1 MDELSLDIQTESVIN
16 KIRHYLITTMGR
28 TADTATDAE
37 FYRAFSF
44 ALREEVMINW
54 TATKNTFQNSNSRKI
69 YYLSMEYMPGRLLG
83 NNLTNI
89 SAMKLVCNV
98 LKHMGR
104 CYKEVMSIEPE
115 IGIGNGG
122 LGRLASCFMD
132 SLATLEYPAIGYGMR
147 YQYGIFEQAI
157 WCGIQIEKPECWL
170 LLENPW
176 EFRRD
181 AHAVNVNFCGRT
193 IKIEGAH
200 EEMYDIVDQEI
211 VRALPYDLPII
222 GYNPS
227 PNFSVAT
234 LRLWSTK
241 ESPHNFQ
248 LQRYNAGLLD
258 QAAENTSLTDVL
270 YPNDNH
276 EAGKRIRL
284 KQEFLLVSASLQD
297 IVNQH
302 LDQYGSFDEFHDKV
316 RIQINDTHPALLV
329 AELMRILIKYGGF
342 DWGRA
347 FETTKEV
354 CSYTNHTVLK
364 EALEEWNENRVQN
377 LLPRQYN
384 IIQRLDH
391 SLRTEIKSKYGE
403 DAEREK
409 RMSIIDCGQIR
420 MAHLAIYGSHRVNG
434 VAALHSEILKQ
445 SMFKDFFDLY
455 PEKFTNVT
463 NGVTQRRWLLY
474 CNPSLSEFITKR
486 IGDGWIR
493 DFKQIKNLANFATDP
508 ETQQEFLRIKKENKQ
523 GLIDHLKSQ
532 INTSFGQDDPNNSVF
547 LTTDALFDIHIKR
560 FHEYKRQ
567 FMNALHALILY
578 QEIRD
583 NKDNDRIKRMIFF
596 GGKAAPG
603 YEMAKDIIRFIYCL
617 SRKIFADDRVKD
629 KLRVIFI
636 PNYNVSNAEKII
648 PAADLSEQISTAG
661 MEASGTGN
669 MKLAING
676 ALTIGTD
683 DGANVEMRQSVTDAW
698 WPFLFGQNASENMK
712 LRSEGHYDPCKI
724 VAENERIKKAM
735 ESLRD
740 GSLTENEAE
749 HETLLRIYRAIME
762 GTSYAPADKYFVLN
776 DLQSY
781 YDTHKKVE
789 ELYKNPSK
797 WAEFAL
803 HNMAGM
809 GPFSSD
815 ESIRNY
821 AKEIWGLE
829 SCPPSIEELTRIRD
843 EYSELDRCR
852 ILPNHKEKKAQ

>member
-1 MDELSLDIQTESVIN
+1 MDQFNLEYQTESVIN
-16 KIRHYLITTMGR
+16 KIRHYLITTMGK
-28 TADTATDAE
+28 TADTASDE
-37 FYRAFSF
+37 EYYKAFSF

-54 TATKNTFQNSNSRKI
+54 TATQNTFQQSDARKI

-89 SAMKLVCNV
+89 SAMDLVKNV
-98 LKHMGR
+98 LHSMKRDFSKIM
-104 CYKEVMSIEPE
+104 CIEPE

-181 AHAVNVNFCGRT
+181 SHAVNVDFCGKP
-193 IKIEGAH
+193 IKIQNSDH
-200 EEMYDIVDQEI
+200 EIYDIVDQEL

-227 PNFSVAT
+227 PNFSVTT

-248 LQRYNAGLLD
+248 LQRYNAGQLD

-297 IVNQH
+297 ILNQH
-302 LDQYGSFDEFHDKV
+302 LDHYSNLNNFKDKV
-316 RIQINDTHPALLV
+316 RIQINDTHPALVV
-329 AELMRILIKYGGF
+329 AELMRTLMKNGKLS
-342 DWGRA
+342 WKEA
-347 FETTKEV
+347 FETTQEV

-384 IIQRLDH
+384 IIQRLDKN
-391 SLRTEIKSKYGE
+391 LREEVRTKYKG
-403 DAEREK
+403 DTEREN
-409 RMSIIDCGQIR
+409 RMAIIDCGQIR
-420 MAHLAIYGSHRVNG
+420 MAHLSIYGSHHING
-434 VAALHSEILKQ
+434 VAALHSEILKE
-445 SMFKDFFDLY
+445 SMFRDFFEMY

-474 CNPSLSEFITKR
+474 CNPKHAEFLTKR
-486 IGDGWIR
+486 IGDGWIK
-493 DFKQIKNLANFATDP
+493 DFKEVKKLAQHATCK
-508 ETQQEFLRIKKENKQ
+508 ETQAEFLKIKQENKQ
-523 GLIDHLKSQ
+523 ALIDHLTARD
-532 INTSFGQDDPNNSVF
+532 NTPGADDPNVPTF
-547 LTTDALFDIHIKR
+547 LGTDALFDIHIKR

-567 FMNALHALILY
+567 FMNAMHALILF
-578 QEIRD
+578 QEIKENPSAR
-583 NKDNDRIKRMIFF
+583 KIKRMVFF

-603 YEMAKDIIRFIYCL
+603 YELAKDIIRFIYCL
-617 SRKIFADDRVKD
+617 SRKIFADSVVREH
-629 KLRVIFI
+629 LRVIFI

-648 PAADLSEQISTAG
+648 PACDLSEQISTAG

-669 MKLAING
+669 MKLAMNG

-683 DGANVEMRQSVTDAW
+683 DGANVEMRQHVTDEW
-698 WPFLFGQNASENMK
+698 WPFLFGQNSSENAKMK
-712 LRSEGHYDPCKI
+712 EEKSYHPSHI
-724 VAENERIKKAM
+724 VDNNPMIKKAV
-735 ESLRD
+735 EALRD
-740 GSLTENEAE
+740 GTLSENEAE
-749 HETLLRIYRAIME
+749 HETLCRLYATLME
-762 GTSYAPADKYFVLN
+762 GTSTVPADKYLVLN

-781 YDTHKKVE
+781 YDAHKKVE
-789 ELYKNPSK
+789 DLYSNKEK
-797 WAEFAL
+797 WAEYAL
-803 HNMAGM
+803 HNIAGM
-809 GPFSSD
+809 GYFSSD

-821 AKEIWGLE
+821 ANELWGLKP
-829 SCPPSIEELTRIRD
+829 CPPSKEELNRIRT

-852 ILPNHKEKKAQ
+852 ILPNGMKKAQ